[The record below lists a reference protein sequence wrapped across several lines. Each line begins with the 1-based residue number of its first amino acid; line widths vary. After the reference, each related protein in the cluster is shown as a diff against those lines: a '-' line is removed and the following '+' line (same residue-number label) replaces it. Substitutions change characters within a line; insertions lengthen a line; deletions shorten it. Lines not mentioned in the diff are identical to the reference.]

1 MRSRLLL
8 PMALVYLLLLLS
20 CLLLS
25 PLSVHKTLDTSHNS
39 ILGDKSLSERVPSLP
54 EGEPVLSSLA
64 SCENITGPAS
74 LPDQLRWDVLS
85 VALAILQVPLGVSC
99 ICNILLLQELSV
111 PYLLESGSLLHLVR
125 ECGLGEYS
133 LNCNLV
139 AFRATSSGKQRRLP

>member
-8 PMALVYLLLLLS
+8 PLALVYLLLLS

-25 PLSVHKTLDTSHNS
+25 PLSVHKTMDTSHNS
-39 ILGDKSLSERVPSLP
+39 ILSLPERAPSLP
-54 EGEPVLSSLA
+54 EGEPVLSYLA

-85 VALAILQVPLGVSC
+85 MALAILQVPLGVSC
-99 ICNILLLQELSV
+99 ICNSLLLQELSV

-139 AFRATSSGKQRRLP
+139 TYRGISSGEQRRLP

>member
-1 MRSRLLL
+1 M
-8 PMALVYLLLLLS
+8 
-20 CLLLS
+20 
-25 PLSVHKTLDTSHNS
+25 DTSHNS
-39 ILGDKSLSERVPSLP
+39 ILGDKSLSERTPSLP

-74 LPDQLRWDVLS
+74 LPDQLRWGVLS
-85 VALAILQVPLGVSC
+85 VALAILQVPLEVSC
-99 ICNILLLQELSV
+99 ICNSLLLQELSV

-139 AFRATSSGKQRRLP
+139 PYRGISSTEQRRLP